1 MEDLN
6 VNGTLVWYYF
16 ICKREVWLMSHSI
29 SPDQDDENI
38 DLGRFIHEN
47 SYSRKTKE
55 VSIGNIKVD
64 IVEEKD
70 GYVMIGEVK
79 KSSRYMESA
88 RNQLAY
94 YLLQLERNGIKGKGT
109 LMFPKERK
117 REEIELTDE
126 VIKNLEQVETEILR
140 ICNQPFPPQPI
151 KINFC
156 NKCAYREFC
165 WS

>member
-1 MEDLN
+1 M
-6 VNGTLVWYYF
+6 NGTLIWYYYV
-16 ICKREVWLMSHSI
+16 CKREVWLMAHSI
-29 SPDQDDENI
+29 SPDEDDENI

-47 SYSRKTKE
+47 SYGRKTKE

-70 GYVMIGEVK
+70 GYVMIGEMK
-79 KSSRYMESA
+79 KSSRYIESA

-94 YLLQLERNGIKGKGT
+94 YLLQLERNGITAKGT
-109 LMFPKERK
+109 LMFPKEKK
-117 REEIELTDE
+117 REEIELTKELVKKLEEAEKDI
-126 VIKNLEQVETEILR
+126 IK
-140 ICNQPFPPQPI
+140 ICYGPFPPKPI